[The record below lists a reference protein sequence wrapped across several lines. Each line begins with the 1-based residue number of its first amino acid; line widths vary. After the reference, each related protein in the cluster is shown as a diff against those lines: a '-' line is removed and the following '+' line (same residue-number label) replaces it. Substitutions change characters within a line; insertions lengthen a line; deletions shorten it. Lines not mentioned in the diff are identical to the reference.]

1 MASKYVITAVDLKG
15 IIEKIDAKGTLD
27 YTDLKGLI
35 EVDPYPI
42 NQYLTETLNFS
53 DIAALATERGLT
65 DSATIQELASILFGL
80 TETDSVTVSE
90 SAVIESGPGV
100 VDSLSVT
107 EDQLF
112 TVGKALSDTLGVT
125 ESLELLVFV
134 ERFPTDTINVSDTPA
149 ILFSF
154 PATESF
160 SVTESSFLSIGK
172 AFSDAFTVDDT
183 TAIHAFDRDFE
194 KNKTN
199 VFSMLESHAIDFSTT
214 IADAPVLSE
223 SAALAFSTVE
233 SDSISMGDGSIELR
247 LNGFLVGAES
257 SVLNAQSLNE
267 FTLNS

>member
-65 DSATIQELASILFGL
+65 DSATIQEVASILFGL
-80 TETDSVTVSE
+80 SATDAVTVSE

-100 VDSLSVT
+100 VDSLAVT
-107 EDQLF
+107 ENQLF
-112 TVGKALSDTLGVT
+112 TVGKALSDTLGIT
-125 ESLELLVFV
+125 ESLQLLVFV
-134 ERFPTDTINVSDTPA
+134 ERFPTDTITISDTPA

-154 PATESF
+154 PATESL
-160 SVTESSFLSIGK
+160 SVTESSFLGIGK
-172 AFSDAFTVDDT
+172 VFNDAFTVEDDVVSDT
-183 TAIHAFDRDFE
+183 FE
-194 KNKTN
+194 LSKNKQN

-214 IADAPVLSE
+214 LADAPVLSE

-233 SDSISMGDGSIELR
+233 SDSISMGDDSVELR

-257 SVLNAQSLNE
+257 SVFNAQSLNE